1 LAVIAAASTPMKENS
16 ATPAAIPIA
25 PYRLPPDALKGPK
38 WAFSTKNQPTTPTNS
53 NGRNF
58 NTTVTF

>member
-1 LAVIAAASTPMKENS
+1 MKENS